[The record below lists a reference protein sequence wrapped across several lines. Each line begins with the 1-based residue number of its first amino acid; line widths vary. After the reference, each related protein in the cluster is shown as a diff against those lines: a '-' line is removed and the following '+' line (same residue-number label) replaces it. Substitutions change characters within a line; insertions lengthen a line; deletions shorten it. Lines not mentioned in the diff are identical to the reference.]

1 MTTVYL
7 RTNESEREPS
17 SGLLLDWFGR
27 GGSSTVS
34 GSLVT
39 ELIRE
44 VGAPHARYVDLLRL
58 AVAAYGADKVV
69 LRKSSSDRWTRRLRL
84 HVPASDSARWS
95 SASAAYSEALAF
107 LTGDEWQ
114 LRFRRGTSP
123 EASTGVPPRAEVDT
137 VSLFSGGLDSLV
149 GAIDLLEAGR
159 NIVLVGHYDS
169 NLLLPRQKVL
179 FERLREAY
187 GADRVRFRPFYLRPL
202 GARPAQARPLPQG
215 RERTTRSR
223 SFLFIAA
230 AGVTASAARLAVVH
244 VPENGYIGLNIPLEP
259 SRIGACSTRTTHP
272 HFLRLLADAFAEA
285 EIDLAVENPYRLK
298 TKGEVLEQCRNR
310 ALLLAVAPAT
320 VSCAHPEVG
329 RWSGESYANC
339 GYCYPCLMRRVSLH
353 RLGADAASDYRVDVG
368 APGFLS
374 RQGRRTEHLRSILQ
388 SVRRPTNLTE
398 VLSAGP
404 LPRGETLEFAA
415 LYERGRDEIRAW
427 LDAAVPASA

>member
-7 RTNESEREPS
+7 RTRESERASS

-34 GSLVT
+34 GALAELVRDLGT
-39 ELIRE
+39 
-44 VGAPHARYVDLLRL
+44 PHAPYVDLLRL

-69 LRKSSSDRWTRRLRL
+69 LRERATDCWTRRLRL
-84 HVPASDSARWS
+84 HVPVSDSERWT
-95 SASAAYSEALAF
+95 SASAAFTEALAY
-107 LTGDEWQ
+107 LTSDEWR
-114 LRFRRGTSP
+114 LRFRRQGLPAPSAAP
-123 EASTGVPPRAEVDT
+123 IPPAGFDT
-137 VSLFSGGLDSLV
+137 VSLFSGGLDSLA

-159 NIVLVGHYDS
+159 NVVLVGHYDS
-169 NLLLPRQKVL
+169 NLLLPRQQSL
-179 FERLREAY
+179 FERLRDAY
-187 GADRVRFRPFYLRPL
+187 GADRVLHRPFYLRAL
-202 GARPAQARPLPQG
+202 GAQAAQARPLPPH
-215 RERTTRSR
+215 REPTTRGR

-230 AGVTASAARLAVVH
+230 AAVTASAAGLAVVH

-272 HFLRLLADAFAEA
+272 HFLQLLADAFAEA

-298 TKGEVLEQCRNR
+298 TKGEVLEECRNR
-310 ALLLAVAPAT
+310 ELLLELAPAT
-320 VSCAHPEVG
+320 ISCAHPEVG
-329 RWSGESYANC
+329 RWSHESYANC

-353 RLGADAASDYRVDVG
+353 RLDADAASDYRFDVG
-368 APGFLS
+368 EPGFLS
-374 RQGRRTEHLRSILQ
+374 RQGRKREHVRAIVQ
-388 SVRRPTNLTE
+388 SLSRPTTLTD

-415 LYERGRDEIRAW
+415 LYARGRDEIRAW